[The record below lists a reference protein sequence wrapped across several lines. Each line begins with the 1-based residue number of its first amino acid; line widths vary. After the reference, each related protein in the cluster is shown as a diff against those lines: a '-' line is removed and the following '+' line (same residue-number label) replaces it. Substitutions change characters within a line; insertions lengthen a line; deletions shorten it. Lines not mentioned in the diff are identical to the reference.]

1 MLRTILGINLNQY
14 ENQCTFTELKQAVLL
29 VYCLHH
35 SYLEILLRFL
45 MQKKKN
51 SFALE
56 KKQSLKAIVIYILS
70 LKRK

>member
-45 MQKKKN
+45 MQKKI

-56 KKQSLKAIVIYILS
+56 KKQYLKVIAIYILS